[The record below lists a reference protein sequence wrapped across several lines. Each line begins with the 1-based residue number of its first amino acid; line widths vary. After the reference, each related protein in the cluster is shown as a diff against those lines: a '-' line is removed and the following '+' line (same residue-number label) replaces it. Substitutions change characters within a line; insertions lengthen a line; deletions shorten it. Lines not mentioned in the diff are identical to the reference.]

1 MSHAFISSQ
10 LDYWTS
16 VFPGPSSVSPD
27 HYLKTVEQGQQ
38 DDSNQTIL
46 YSLHW
51 VGFVLRFLHGQA
63 AVNIYEL
70 LHSSITSRSL
80 GSSDQVLLVESC
92 TLNWKQN
99 VILPLKWSLTVEH
112 PSNSVDA
119 FKKQTADVQSLSFL
133 VLFRV
138 CNFVA
143 HVSLFT
149 LLAVFDDLTFGFIL
163 LVKLCVTLLCGA
175 KGLGVNVSA

>member
-16 VFPGPSSVSPD
+16 VFPGPSSVGPD
-27 HYLKTVEQGQQ
+27 YYLKAVEQGQQ

-92 TLNWKQN
+92 KLNWKQN
-99 VILPLKWSLTVEH
+99 IILPLKWSLTVEH

-119 FKKQTADVQSLSFL
+119 FKKKQLMSSVCLTSCCL
-133 VLFRV
+133 V
-138 CNFVA
+138 FV
-143 HVSLFT
+143 
-149 LLAVFDDLTFGFIL
+149 IL
-163 LVKLCVTLLCGA
+163 LLMFHCLLC
-175 KGLGVNVSA
+175 